1 LTRSKTSAL
10 TVSFQTIKSNLLN
23 KDKSKDSSLIF
34 VPNWNATEMMNHAG
48 ESIFLIF
55 HAQSMIHDAGSKNTQ
70 NCHVK
75 SMMQTVGEK
84 FSQLCHAISEIQS
97 VGEDFH
103 HTLEK

>member
-34 VPNWNATEMMNHAG
+34 VPNWHATETMNHAG

-55 HAQSMIHDAGSKNTQ
+55 HVKSMIRDAGSKNTQ
-70 NCHVK
+70 NCHAK